1 MNENLHLKIQED
13 EELILSLNSAID
25 SNKAEIN
32 QLNKEVK
39 VCMDDIVH
47 IYKIICVCRSRS
59 SELLRI

>member
-25 SNKAEIN
+25 NNKAEIN

-47 IYKIICVCRSRS
+47 IYKIIYVCRSRS

>member
-25 SNKAEIN
+25 NNKAEIK

-39 VCMDDIVH
+39 VCIPH
-47 IYKIICVCRSRS
+47 TYIYKIICVCRYRS
-59 SELLRI
+59 SELLMI